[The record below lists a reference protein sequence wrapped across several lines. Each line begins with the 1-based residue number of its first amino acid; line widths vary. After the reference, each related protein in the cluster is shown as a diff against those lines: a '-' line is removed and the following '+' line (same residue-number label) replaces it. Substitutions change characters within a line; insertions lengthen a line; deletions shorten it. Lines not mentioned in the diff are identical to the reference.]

1 MGSERFVLDLI
12 NEDSSSDDDF
22 IFDQVVPQR
31 QRNFRPRTDYFLWE
45 EMDFRARFRVSRNLA
60 KMLVNLLD
68 SRLKRLTKRN
78 HAMTS
83 ADQVLLTLQF
93 YASGS
98 FFRCVGDSKGVHKS
112 TVCRAVHSVSKELA
126 KLRPHFIYMPRN
138 EDERKATVNSFYNI
152 SRFPK
157 VIGAIDCTHVYI
169 QSPGGNNA
177 EYYRNRKDSF
187 SLNVQ
192 VVADA
197 NCYIKNIVARWPG
210 GSHDSHIFD
219 SSNIKGRME
228 DGEFGDTWLLGDRGY
243 ALRSFLLTPLA
254 NPTTSGEHLYNESH
268 IRTRNVVEWTF
279 GCWKRRFPAVGSKL
293 RTNLKYMQAIIIA
306 TAVLHNICRNMNEDQ
321 PPDLVSVYE
330 EINIVD
336 EIDANNQDSTRGEL
350 ISSYFDR
357 LADIQI

>member
-1 MGSERFVLDLI
+1 M
-12 NEDSSSDDDF
+12 
-22 IFDQVVPQR
+22 
-31 QRNFRPRTDYFLWE
+31 
-45 EMDFRARFRVSRNLA
+45 
-60 KMLVNLLD
+60 LD
-68 SRLKRLTKRN
+68 SRLRRLTKRN
-78 HAMTS
+78 NAITPV
-83 ADQVLLTLQF
+83 DQILLALQF

-98 FFRCVGDSKGVHKS
+98 FLRCVGDSKGVHKS
-112 TVCRAVHSVSKELA
+112 TVCRAIHTVSKELA
-126 KLRPHFIYMPRN
+126 KLRPHFIFMPRN
-138 EDERKATVNSFYNI
+138 ENERKATVNSFYNI

-157 VIGAIDCTHVYI
+157 VVGAIDCTHVYI

-254 NPTTSGEHLYNESH
+254 NPTTAGEHLYNESH
-268 IRTRNVVEWTF
+268 IRTRNVVERTF
-279 GCWKRRFPAVGSKL
+279 GCWKRRFPAIGSKL
-293 RTNLKYMQAIIIA
+293 RVNLKYMQAIIVA
-306 TAVLHNICRNMNEDQ
+306 TAVLHNICRKMNEEQ
-321 PPDLVSVYE
+321 PPDLVDINE
-330 EINIVD
+330 EIDIVH
-336 EIDANNQDSTRGEL
+336 ETGTNYEDSTRGEL

-357 LADIQI
+357 LADNHII